1 MNDEDIK
8 LTGPVP
14 EPKPA
19 PWSQV
24 KAELRA
30 AGGDGW
36 DDEPLCPKCGCI
48 GEKCDCIVTE
58 ELRDLK
64 ESVNLYRQA
73 LQEERDRLQA
83 ITEVLRATEEE
94 LAHWQRDAVYWRQQ
108 AEWLRRKNLHGCG
121 REYCAVCDNERN
133 S

>member
-1 MNDEDIK
+1 MKDDDIK

-14 EPKPA
+14 EPKA
-19 PWSQV
+19 TPWWQV

-30 AGGDGW
+30 AGGDAW
-36 DDEPLCPKCGCI
+36 DDEPLCPGCGCVS
-48 GEKCDCIVTE
+48 EKCECTTADV
-58 ELRDLK
+58 RDLN

-94 LAHWQRDAVYWRQQ
+94 LAHWQRDAVYWRQRAQ
-108 AEWLRRKNLHGCG
+108 YLRRKNLHGCG
-121 REYCAVCDNERN
+121 REYCPVCDKEVGR
-133 S
+133 